1 MIQSDSNFLCFLK
14 CYRIFDKKSS
24 YYLYRQVSLF
34 LKIKLKLMTSF
45 VNALKIQNITK
56 KIQKFHLKEYLQI
69 HNSPK
74 SDDSNHII
82 YSRCH
87 EECKNKN
94 PYSLSVLLHNI
105 HMVSIRITLRRKI
118 TNNHQ
123 SLN

>member
-1 MIQSDSNFLCFLK
+1 MIQSDSNFLSFLK

-56 KIQKFHLKEYLQI
+56 KIQKFHLKEYLHI

-87 EECKNKN
+87 EECKNK
-94 PYSLSVLLHNI
+94 I
-105 HMVSIRITLRRKI
+105 HIHSRFSSIIFTWSPFESHYVEKLQITI
-118 TNNHQ
+118 NH
-123 SLN
+123 